1 MSNFQANPVPPN
13 DAYKRWRRGLAYV
26 AALSAIGL
34 VYASI
39 IPLQYSEQA
48 FTTGWQQF
56 LNTPWLDLGIY
67 KRADWVANAIV
78 VLPIGFA
85 GTGAICFGKRATLNQ
100 VFGVSCLIMGTALL
114 VAIIEFVQLWFP
126 PRTVSLNDI
135 AAGWVG
141 ALIGP
146 MLWLVLGTPIFDR
159 LLAVR
164 VEDDFAAKKAAFC
177 TWLLAVYLIGL
188 CLWSLL
194 PGDLMLSHHELIV
207 KFEAGRIALLPGSE
221 IVLATSG
228 RDLIGQLL
236 SMLATMVKLIPLGLL
251 TYLSQSRNRQ
261 KQSSEAQGSEA
272 QGKRNLWLILCI
284 PPLVE
289 LLQLPIFSRHFTIT
303 DVIMGWLGAW
313 LGWYLAKHANRLLAF
328 NRFSRVRF
336 ALLLLNL
343 ALIVASFLWGAQRFA
358 TGAEIEARYNDFFS
372 MPFVRY
378 YYGTEF
384 SAGFNLLMKILLFM
398 ALGLTSAN
406 VLARYS
412 GSSGNDRILR
422 FVSLLAIAAFGFM
435 LEALQ
440 ISLVPCVPDASDT
453 FVYLF
458 SAALGFLVWKR
469 GDEFLESKACPP
481 N

>member
-1 MSNFQANPVPPN
+1 MSNFEPNSVPTN

-26 AALSAIGL
+26 AAFSAIGL
-34 VYASI
+34 FYASI
-39 IPLQYSEQA
+39 IPLQSSEQA
-48 FTTGWQQF
+48 FTTAWQQF
-56 LNTPWLDLGIY
+56 LTTPWLDLGVY
-67 KRADWVANAIV
+67 NRADWVANAIV

-100 VFGVSCLIMGTALL
+100 AFAVSCLIMTTALL
-114 VAIIEFVQLWFP
+114 VASIELVQLWFP

-141 ALIGP
+141 ALLGP
-146 MLWLVLGTPIFDR
+146 LLWLVLGAPILER
-159 LLAVR
+159 LLAVK
-164 VEDDFAAKKAAFC
+164 VEDDFAAKKDSFC

-194 PGDLMLSHHELIV
+194 PGDLIMSRHELTV
-207 KFEAGRIALLPGSE
+207 KFEAGRIILLPGSE
-221 IVLATSG
+221 IVRSTSG

-236 SMLATMVKLIPLGLL
+236 TMLATMVKLVPLGLL
-251 TYLSQSRNRQ
+251 TYLSQSQNSQRQ
-261 KQSSEAQGSEA
+261 CREA
-272 QGKRNLWLILCI
+272 QGKRNFWLILCT

-313 LGWYLAKHANRLLAF
+313 LGWPLAKHSNRLLAF

-336 ALLLLNL
+336 ALLLTNL

-358 TGAEIEARYNDFFS
+358 TGAEMEARFHDFFS

-398 ALGLTSAN
+398 ALGFTFAN
-406 VLARYS
+406 FLAPYS
-412 GSSGNDRILR
+412 GSSRHDRNLR
-422 FVSLLAIAAFGFM
+422 FVGLFAIAAFGFM
-435 LEALQ
+435 LEVLQ
-440 ISLVPCVPDASDT
+440 IFLVPCVPDASDT

-458 SAALGFLVWKR
+458 SAALGFLAWKR
-469 GDEFLESKACPP
+469 ANDVLGSEAYPP
-481 N
+481 IEKN